1 MRDRPLIVGGLIV
14 FLGLVTFPVWY
25 NLAQGTLPRGPDLKL
40 PAGQK
45 ECVAPIAY
53 MKSSHM
59 QLLIEWREGV
69 VRNNTRTVTAYN
81 GKQYDASLT
90 RTCLQR
96 CHAPQPAQT
105 AQAAAPAGQAD
116 FCGKCHDYAGVA
128 PTCWN
133 CHVEMKPAPGG
144 RVIASLSHQ
153 PSVIRHQ
160 AEGK

>member
-1 MRDRPLIVGGLIV
+1 MRDRPLILGGLAV
-14 FLGLVTFPVWY
+14 FLALVTLPVWY

-59 QLLIEWREGV
+59 QLLIDWREGL

-96 CHAPQPAQT
+96 CHAPQPPGT
-105 AQAAAPAGQAD
+105 AARTSQAD
-116 FCGKCHDYAGVA
+116 FCGKCHDYAGVTPA
-128 PTCWN
+128 CWN
-133 CHVEMKPAPGG
+133 CHVEMKPAPDGQ
-144 RVIASLSHQ
+144 VMASVSH
-153 PSVIRHQ
+153 IGTEH
-160 AEGK
+160 AH